1 MAKKATKKK
10 TAKAKKAVKVA
21 KSVKKA
27 KASKKSAVAGR
38 QEWTPAALKELKVLI
53 KQNTPTRLIA
63 MKLNRSTA
71 SVYNKASKEGL
82 SLAPTNRSPRD

>member
-1 MAKKATKKK
+1 MAKKATKKNA
-10 TAKAKKAVKVA
+10 AKAKKVVVT
-21 KSVKKA
+21 KSAKKA
-27 KASKKSAVAGR
+27 KASKRSAVAGR